1 MHKTYAGPLAALA
14 LGMVAA
20 GCGGGDGGS
29 AGGSEGI
36 PSTDRTFVFTV
47 SVPGAP
53 AGDLAPAFFRDSDL
67 TDPGVRLA
75 SEENDNFRQ
84 TSASVVDQDRTSGMP
99 SDFTLVVHFDASGS
113 MDDNG
118 RDPGGSRFTA
128 AQAVVNEVNSRR
140 SDSTERFFTFRF
152 QEGNTEYGT
161 KRFREISDISVARG
175 ERPDGFSPA
184 LTATINILQQ
194 AVTTGP
200 VAMLLLTDGEN
211 NAEDGTKVSLRGC
224 AGGESAGRNDC
235 SDDIGAVDDAAD
247 SRARIYVVGLGNED
261 TVLDKF
267 KDLATSTDAVY
278 VKASRAEQLAT
289 QFGALGALIA
299 SGGAVVTGETGQVS
313 VAQGGNPFVRGWMRF
328 NKNGASCPPG
338 TQEHDA
344 STCKVQF
351 G

>member
-20 GCGGGDGGS
+20 GCGGGGGGGS
-29 AGGSEGI
+29 AGGGDI
-36 PSTDRTFVFTV
+36 PQDERTFVFTV
-47 SVPGAP
+47 AVPGA
-53 AGDLAPAFFRDSDL
+53 ASGDLQPAFFRDSSL
-67 TDPGVRLA
+67 TDSGVTLA
-75 SEENDNFRQ
+75 SQSNPNIAE
-84 TSASVVDQDRTSGMP
+84 TSASVVDQDRSTAMP
-99 SDFTLVVHFDASGS
+99 SDFTLAVHFDASGS
-113 MDDNG
+113 IDDNG
-118 RDPGGSRFTA
+118 RDPSGDRFTA
-128 AQAVVNEVNSRR
+128 AQTVVNEVNSRR

-152 QEGNTEYGT
+152 EEGDAQYSTQ
-161 KRFREISDISVARG
+161 RFKDVGSIAGAQGQG
-175 ERPDGFSPA
+175 EDGFSPA

-194 AVTTGP
+194 AVSTGP

-211 NAEDGTKVSLRGC
+211 NAEDGSKVSLQGC
-224 AGGESAGRNDC
+224 GDGEASGRDDC
-235 SDDIGAVDDAAD
+235 SDDIGAVDTAAGG
-247 SRARIYVVGLGNED
+247 RVRVYVVGLGNVD
-261 TVLDKF
+261 TELGKF

-344 STCKVQF
+344 TTCKVEF
-351 G
+351 